1 MLLKQVGYLGWC
13 AQVKG
18 VLDKEEVL
26 RAKHNGHLFATH
38 VVVGTPECLAELSVQ
53 PSAFPL
59 SSCLRAIAVDEVDRL
74 LPGEFRLE
82 AHLCP

>member
-1 MLLKQVGYLGWC
+1 MLTVSGIAL
-13 AQVKG
+13 QVKG

-59 SSCLRAIAVDEVDRL
+59 ASCLRAIAVDEVDAYSQVVPPAPATCL
-74 LPGEFRLE
+74 
-82 AHLCP
+82 